1 MRRYLYHRYFVYN
14 QIYNNSFQ
22 KHRVQTAQHSNRY
35 YKRHPERKA
44 LSRTGIKVEW
54 QRIQW
59 EKDNDIESCS
69 STSKD
74 NLWIIFSKYFL
85 FLEGDMIQEMIITSS
100 ISLIN
105 ETFGP

>member
-14 QIYNNSFQ
+14 QIHNSFQ
-22 KHRVQTAQHSNRY
+22 KHRVQTVQHSNRC

-54 QRIQW
+54 YRIQW

-69 STSKD
+69 STSKE

-85 FLEGDMIQEMIITSS
+85 SLGERMIQEIIITSS
-100 ISLIN
+100 ISVIN
-105 ETFGP
+105 KTFGP